1 MSKTK
6 QSNIEEL
13 SCVVNNDIHK
23 KKYNVKDIDGNI
35 KPMNEKQRR
44 FFEAF
49 DNEVSII
56 TQMGSAGTGKTFNA
70 IYKALREVFDQGVY
84 QKLIIV
90 RSPVESRSI
99 GFLKG
104 TAEEKIAAYER
115 PYRDIIE
122 QLITCDNKSGHYDNL
137 KALGYVEFMP
147 TSFLRGVTFDN
158 TIIIVDEAQN
168 ADFGE
173 LFTIATR
180 IGNNTKMI
188 LCGDTLQNDLVR
200 KKEKSGIY
208 DFLKILD
215 IMDDSTNEKIVYTPE
230 DVVRSDLV
238 KKLLIAYETF
248 MSDEMKTR

>member
-6 QSNIEEL
+6 QSNIEEI

-23 KKYNVKDIDGNI
+23 KKYNVKDIDDTI
-35 KPMNEKQRR
+35 KPLNEKQKT
-44 FFEAF
+44 FFDAF
-49 DNEVSII
+49 DRNVPII
-56 TQMGSAGTGKTFNA
+56 TQIGSAGTGKTFNA
-70 IYKALREVFDQGVY
+70 IYKALKEVFDQGVY

-122 QLITCDNKSGHYDNL
+122 QLITCDNKNGHYDNL

-158 TIIIVDEAQN
+158 SIIIVDEAQN

-188 LCGDTLQNDLVR
+188 LCGDTLQNDLAR
-200 KKEKSGIY
+200 KREKSGLN
-208 DFLKILD
+208 DFMTILD
-215 IMDDSTNEKIVYTPE
+215 MMEDATSEKITYFPD

-238 KKLLIAYETF
+238 KSLLMAYEKF
-248 MSDEMKTR
+248 MTEKMAR